1 MFSHGS
7 SPLPYSPSS
16 AAAFHWF
23 MLCHCETTNLPNSQK
38 YSTGLLSPYV
48 NKLNQRN
55 TLWRTVVHHPG
66 INLSLHGLR
75 VWFPAVLAP
84 RGFLISSGIKGRQTK
99 HISLFPSFCLV
110 YLFCWNQPTTTSA
123 CLKTLETFPA
133 HSPVHVGVLVKNTF
147 STTSANSQS
156 IQSRM
161 MVGWSTEHHKLT

>member
-66 INLSLHGLR
+66 INLSLHGLW

-123 CLKTLETFPA
+123 CLKTYY
-133 HSPVHVGVLVKNTF
+133 F
-147 STTSANSQS
+147 STYYYIFSTSANSQS